1 MEKPEMRIY
10 AIAMFATLAG
20 GALMAQTAPP
30 EATISNGPIT
40 AKLYLPDAA
49 NGYYRGTRFDWSGV
63 ISSLK
68 FLHTDFYGPWFT
80 KQDSSV
86 RDFVYKD
93 SDIVVS
99 SESGSMGPADEFQ
112 TPLGFDAAAPGGK
125 FIKIGVGVL
134 RRGDATP
141 YSAYKKY
148 EIVSTGKWSMRK
160 HGDLVEFTQ
169 ELKDADTGYGYT
181 YTKTVRLTKGK
192 PEMVISHS
200 LKNTGLKPIES
211 KLYNHNFLTL
221 DHAGTVGGYR
231 ITFPFD
237 VKTTRP
243 PNPEMASV
251 VGRSIIYRKTL
262 EDRETV
268 AMPVEGFGT
277 DAKDYDI
284 DVENPNASVGMRIVG
299 DKPLASVALWS
310 IRSVLAIEPFIAIS
324 VEPGKEMTWSYTYSY
339 YSMLPK

>member
-1 MEKPEMRIY
+1 MRIY
-10 AIAMFATLAG
+10 AIALFATLAG
-20 GALMAQTAPP
+20 GVSMAQTAPP
-30 EATISNGPIT
+30 EATISNGSIT
-40 AKLYLPDAA
+40 AKLYLPDASH
-49 NGYYRGTRFDWSGV
+49 GYYRGTRFDWSGV

-68 FLHTDFYGPWFT
+68 FDGHDFYGPWFT

-112 TPLGFDAAAPGGK
+112 TPLGFDVAAPGGK

-148 EIVSTGKWSMRK
+148 EIVSPGKWTVRK
-160 HGDLVEFTQ
+160 HGDSVEFTQ
-169 ELKDADTGYGYT
+169 ELKDAETGYGYT

-200 LKNTGLKPIES
+200 LKNTGSKPIES

-221 DHAGTVGGYR
+221 DQAGTPAGYSL
-231 ITFPFD
+231 TFPFD
-237 VKTTRP
+237 VKTSRP

-251 VGRSIIYRKTL
+251 SGKRITYLKTL

-268 AMPVEGFGT
+268 AMPVEGFGG

-284 DVENPNASVGMRIVG
+284 RVENPKAGVGVRIVG
-299 DKPLASVALWS
+299 DKPLASMALWS
-310 IRSVLAIEPFIAIS
+310 IRSVMAIEPFVAIS
-324 VEPGKEMTWSYTYSY
+324 VEPGTEMTWSYTYTY
-339 YSMLPK
+339 YALAK